1 VGPAPATV
9 YVPQAAPEDTRH
21 NNLAGEMLF
30 NLGAAF
36 DPLLFLHQQNK
47 QEDTKMAAGGYLD
60 TLLNQPTSFEDLL
73 RTLRK

>member
-1 VGPAPATV
+1 
-9 YVPQAAPEDTRH
+9 
-21 NNLAGEMLF
+21 MLF
-30 NLGAAF
+30 NLQAEF